1 MDIMFM
7 LFLFL
12 LILDIPITNPFPQ
25 HSEVYNFVRNPI
37 FGIFCTSFN
46 LQSKLRFF

>member
-25 HSEVYNFVRNPI
+25 HLEVYNFVRNLI
-37 FGIFCTSFN
+37 FGIFCTSYAMWGW
-46 LQSKLRFF
+46 